1 MKIPHNNPRS
11 VALLDEA
18 YETNNV
24 DYQLFFATQL
34 IGEVIIELDTALRLL
49 HQKQSAV
56 STHAIESI
64 KDKLVAFYTDAQ
76 FHTPRF

>member
-1 MKIPHNNPRS
+1 MKTPPNNPRS

-34 IGEVIIELDTALRLL
+34 IGEIIVELETATKLL
-49 HQKQSAV
+49 HQKQTAV
-56 STHAIESI
+56 GTHTIESVR
-64 KDKLVAFYTDAQ
+64 DKLQAFYSDAQ
-76 FHTPRF
+76 FHSPRF